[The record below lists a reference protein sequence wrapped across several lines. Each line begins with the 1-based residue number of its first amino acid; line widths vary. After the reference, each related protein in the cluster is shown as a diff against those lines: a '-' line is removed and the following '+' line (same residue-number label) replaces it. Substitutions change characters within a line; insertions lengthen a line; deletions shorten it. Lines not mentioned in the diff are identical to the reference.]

1 MKLFFSRLKTR
12 FNYLLY
18 NGFLFRFGFGNR
30 VSKKIWEQQYD
41 NGTWDYLFSEEEASR
56 FGEERLERTLD
67 QIRQKYG
74 LGSVHFGSLL
84 HNDIGLDL
92 EEIKEED

>member
-1 MKLFFSRLKTR
+1 
-12 FNYLLY
+12 LLTIT
-18 NGFLFRFGFGNR
+18 GIQL
-30 VSKKIWEQQYD
+30 VDEATSEQLS
-41 NGTWDYLFSEEEASR
+41 LFSEEEASR